1 VDQEVL
7 NPINQRRKIKGDKI
21 VEPRVKIQDK
31 LEDLFLGPQ
40 IIRDLLDHRDRV
52 LLGPVTIQDLRGLAE
67 TIQVPMDHKDLV
79 LLDLVL
85 LDLVLLDLVLLD
97 LVLLDLVL
105 LDPGIIQDPDLLVV
119 QEAVAVDREVDREAE
134 KEPRRIKRNLMLKK

>member
-1 VDQEVL
+1 VL

-21 VEPRVKIQDK
+21 VEHRVKIQDK

-40 IIRDLLDHRDRV
+40 IIQDLLDHRDRV

-85 LDLVLLDLVLLD
+85 LDLVLLDL
-97 LVLLDLVL
+97 
-105 LDPGIIQDPDLLVV
+105 GIIQGPDLLVV
-119 QEAVAVDREVDREAE
+119 QEVVAVDLEVDREVE